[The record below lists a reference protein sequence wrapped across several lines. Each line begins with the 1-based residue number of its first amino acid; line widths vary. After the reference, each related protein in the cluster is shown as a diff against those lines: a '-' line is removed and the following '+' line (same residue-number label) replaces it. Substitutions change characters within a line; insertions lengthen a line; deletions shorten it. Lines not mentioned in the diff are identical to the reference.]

1 MPYIKQEDR
10 KPKDFHIIDLVGK
23 CDTVG
28 DLNYSISKLIHLWMT
43 KQESSKGSKYE
54 ARYATHNAAIGVL
67 ECAKLELYR
76 RLTAPY
82 EDKVMNEN
90 GDL

>member
-10 KPKDFHIIDLVGK
+10 DKIKRTLDNPDQHVYDLTLTSGE
-23 CDTVG
+23 
-28 DLNYSISKLIHLWMT
+28 LNYLITKLCHNYI
-43 KQESSKGSKYE
+43 
-54 ARYATHNAAIGVL
+54 ARNGVNYFTMNEVIGVL

-76 RLTAPY
+76 RVLSPY
-82 EDKVMNEN
+82 EDIKIKEN